1 MQDEQHKEKH
11 QKIDQR
17 ERKKVEKKMAS
28 VFNEKSTLNEEF
40 PEITQEQKTFIS
52 RAFTDLNSLL
62 GIYLNHR

>member
-1 MQDEQHKEKH
+1 MQDERHKEKH

-52 RAFTDLNSLL
+52 RPFTDLNSLL
-62 GIYLNHR
+62 GICLNHR